1 VGPRVGAI
9 RKEGLGLLRYARPA
23 RALGIHPSMLI
34 SSDLLSRRTAR
45 TLPHCSGAVPERGGR
60 RRTFERAPHLH
71 LSPPGSRPV
80 SRSLAS
86 YIRDDVVILSHVMSL
101 LVRPGRPRNVLRLFC
116 PAIPFRPFSCG
127 LLFPNEQQPCFEHLS
142 ALPPN
147 TPVPVPSVGQEDEKR
162 YARSD
167 GVSVWSTIWTEEMT
181 NGKRNEVILV
191 RGGEK
196 EGGWVAVWQLE
207 APVCKYLFGSTW
219 RGERPPAELRQNLR
233 FCHNVQLS
241 CGLPSPTRS
250 SPSRPPSLFARS
262 PTSVSS
268 PAMSSFGIVRQVDAS
283 PPGRGSKRRR

>member
-86 YIRDDVVILSHVMSL
+86 YIRDDVVILSHVTSL

-127 LLFPNEQQPCFEHLS
+127 LLFPNEQQPCFEHQQRFSRPLPSDPFFSSRSS
-142 ALPPN
+142 ASKSPTLRPSPQHAR
-147 TPVPVPSVGQEDEKR
+147 PRSVGRPGGRE
-162 YARSD
+162 AVRSIGWSLRLEHYLD
-167 GVSVWSTIWTEEMT
+167 GG
-181 NGKRNEVILV
+181 ND
-191 RGGEK
+191 
-196 EGGWVAVWQLE
+196 Q
-207 APVCKYLFGSTW
+207 
-219 RGERPPAELRQNLR
+219 RQ
-233 FCHNVQLS
+233 
-241 CGLPSPTRS
+241 
-250 SPSRPPSLFARS
+250 A
-262 PTSVSS
+262 
-268 PAMSSFGIVRQVDAS
+268 
-283 PPGRGSKRRR
+283 